1 MSSRRDPHDP
11 GQHGRTDPKLG
22 DLDRLDEPPSPRSGD
37 DGLPPLS
44 IDPDLRRGSYAPKSS
59 AAPPPRTRRRGWVW
73 PLLLLLAI
81 GLGTLAWT
89 NQDRLRGLVP
99 STELNDV
106 LSRAD
111 MALQDGRL
119 DGNDGSSARELYE
132 AARALEPDNDRALD
146 GLRKVGQAEVSRAD
160 AALQAGH
167 LDEAELALGSARE
180 LLGGGSDVDRLTQAI
195 NQARGAQVQ
204 TSSLV
209 DQAQAAMDAGK
220 YDGDDGA
227 GNLYKRMLA
236 ADPNNA
242 IASHGLDKVGDAL
255 STQAHKALDAN
266 DLAGAG
272 KLIDQL
278 AALLPN
284 YGELPTLRAHLAE
297 AQRQGDDALNALLKQ
312 GQDAMRAGNFSGQ
325 GNDNALSYFKQVLQS
340 DPDNAQAKAGLGQ
353 VAQALVVQAN
363 AALDGNDLAQAGK
376 LLDQAA
382 ALAPKSAELAAAQA
396 RLQGASKEEQDPVAA
411 PAVLTAQQS
420 AQIAQLVQQAHAAAQ
435 RGDVMAPPGDC
446 AYDLYRSALAIDG
459 NNAQALQGLQQLPGL
474 VSRQFENALSA
485 GDLRRAG
492 DFLGSLGDL
501 SPGDAGQD
509 QLRQRLANAWLDQS
523 AHQLGDGDRASAMQ
537 SWAQARKLD
546 PSNPRLA
553 NLAGQLDPG
562 R

>member
-1 MSSRRDPHDP
+1 MSLRRDPHNH
-11 GQHGRTDPKLG
+11 GQQGRTDPKLG
-22 DLDRLDEPPSPRSGD
+22 DLDRLDESPRQARGD

-44 IDPDLRRGSYAPKSS
+44 IDPDQRRRGYAPKS
-59 AAPPPRTRRRGWVW
+59 AAPPRASRRGWVW
-73 PLLLLLAI
+73 PLLLLLVI

-111 MALQDGRL
+111 SALQSGRL

-146 GLRKVGQAEVSRAD
+146 GLRKVGQAQIGRAD
-160 AALQAGH
+160 AALRAGQLDQA
-167 LDEAELALGSARE
+167 EQALGSARE

-220 YDGDDGA
+220 YDGADGA
-227 GNLYKRMLA
+227 GSLYKRMLT
-236 ADPNNA
+236 ADPSNA

-255 STQAHKALDAN
+255 SAQAHKALDAN
-266 DLAGAG
+266 DLAGAST
-272 KLIDQL
+272 LIEQL

-297 AQRQGDDALNALLKQ
+297 AQRQGDDAVSALLKQ
-312 GQDAMRAGNFSGQ
+312 GQDAMRAGSFSGS
-325 GNDNALSYFKQVLQS
+325 GNDNALYYFKQALQS

-363 AALDGNDLAQAGK
+363 AALDANDAAQASQ
-376 LLDQAA
+376 LLDQAT

-396 RLQGASKEEQDPVAA
+396 RLQGAAKDEQSPTAA
-411 PAVLTAQQS
+411 PLVLSPQQS
-420 AQIAQLVQQAHAAAQ
+420 AQITQLVQQAHAAAQ
-435 RGDVMAPPGDC
+435 RGDIMAPPGDC

-459 NNAQALQGLQQLPGL
+459 NNAPALQGLQQLPGL
-474 VSRQFENALSA
+474 VSRQFENALSG
-485 GDLRRAG
+485 GDLRHAG
-492 DFLGSLGDL
+492 ELLGSLTDL

-523 AHQLGDGDRASAMQ
+523 AHQLGAGDRANAMQ

-546 PSNPRLA
+546 PANPRLA